1 MVVIKQFPTSGFTSE
16 PSIEGRL
23 LFDSTLKAYRFH
35 NSVNYNNILI
45 NKDNN
50 NNVIDINNLTLSGNI
65 NISNHDRNLSV
76 GLTLN
81 GTLVTS
87 TASQLNYTNTTQGM
101 AEASKALILDLNR
114 DIANINSL
122 SSDQL
127 ITNSLST
134 DTFNTTGNV
143 GINTTALDYALEVNS
158 EVGDCLKLTYNDSNG
173 SPSNYVNF
181 NISSSGDL
189 LITPSGNNVDITTL
203 DGATTGLKLG
213 NTLITATA
221 IELNYV
227 DTTQGIVESSKAMV
241 VDNNRNLSN
250 LNNLSMTGTL
260 DVTGVINFNN
270 VTDATSS
277 TSGGCLTID
286 GGAAVAKKLYVGSSL
301 DITGPASL
309 SSTLAVTSNTTVG
322 GTLGVTGA
330 VAMANTLDVTG
341 ATALLD
347 TLDVTGA
354 TALSSTL
361 AVTSNTTVGGTLGV
375 TGAVAMANTLAVT
388 GAASLSSTLAVT
400 SNTTVGGTLG
410 VTGAVAMANTLDV
423 TGATALLDTLDVTG
437 ATALLDTLDVTGAT
451 VLLDTLD
458 VTGATALSSTLAV
471 TSNTTVGGTLGVT
484 GAVAM
489 ANTLDVTGA
498 TALLDTLDVTGAT
511 ALLDTLDVTGATA
524 LSSTLA
530 VTSNTTVGG
539 TLGVTGAVAMAN
551 TLAVTGAASLSSTLA
566 VTSNTTVGGTLG
578 VTGAVAMAN
587 TLAVTGATALSSTLA
602 VTSNTTVGGTLEV
615 TGGVT
620 LSGDLTTIG
629 NLTVGGPIL
638 SIPTG
643 NTATRPASPLVG
655 YVRYNTQTSQ
665 FEGYGAG
672 NSWGSLGGVSD
683 VNQDTKILAEMSA
696 GANDDNLRF
705 FNNGAE
711 TMRLTAVGKLGIGT
725 NAPDKQVEI
734 NSTTGDCLRLTYND
748 ADGSAVN
755 YTDFVVSSSGDL
767 SITPS
772 GNDVDITTHN
782 GSTTGL
788 KLGGV
793 LVTATAA
800 ELNYTDT
807 TPGTAEA
814 SKALIMDSNRNIIN
828 INYLETA
835 QGVFMKSNIND
846 DTVDYPISILV
857 TPNTSA
863 TNGLGSG
870 IEFNSVNANNDVY
883 NAGYISYI
891 SSNVTNNSETGFFDF
906 KLANN
911 GVIDSIMTVGNS
923 GVLTCTSLVETS
935 DIRVKENIEEVDDQY
950 SLNKI
955 LQVNVKSYNFIND
968 QNKKLHSG
976 VIAQEIKEILP
987 EVVEIS
993 NRNNI
998 EDFHGVNYTGLIPHL
1013 INCIKNLQKQID
1025 ELKK

>member
-1 MVVIKQFPTSGFTSE
+1 
-16 PSIEGRL
+16 
-23 LFDSTLKAYRFH
+23 
-35 NSVNYNNILI
+35 
-45 NKDNN
+45 
-50 NNVIDINNLTLSGNI
+50 
-65 NISNHDRNLSV
+65 
-76 GLTLN
+76 
-81 GTLVTS
+81 
-87 TASQLNYTNTTQGM
+87 
-101 AEASKALILDLNR
+101 
-114 DIANINSL
+114 
-122 SSDQL
+122 
-127 ITNSLST
+127 
-134 DTFNTTGNV
+134 
-143 GINTTALDYALEVNS
+143 
-158 EVGDCLKLTYNDSNG
+158 
-173 SPSNYVNF
+173 
-181 NISSSGDL
+181 
-189 LITPSGNNVDITTL
+189 
-203 DGATTGLKLG
+203 
-213 NTLITATA
+213 
-221 IELNYV
+221 
-227 DTTQGIVESSKAMV
+227 
-241 VDNNRNLSN
+241 
-250 LNNLSMTGTL
+250 
-260 DVTGVINFNN
+260 
-270 VTDATSS
+270 
-277 TSGGCLTID
+277 
-286 GGAAVAKKLYVGSSL
+286 
-301 DITGPASL
+301 
-309 SSTLAVTSNTTVG
+309 
-322 GTLGVTGA
+322 
-330 VAMANTLDVTG
+330 MANTLD
-341 ATALLD
+341 
-347 TLDVTGA
+347 
-354 TALSSTL
+354 
-361 AVTSNTTVGGTLGV
+361 
-375 TGAVAMANTLAVT
+375 
-388 GAASLSSTLAVT
+388 
-400 SNTTVGGTLG
+400 
-410 VTGAVAMANTLDV
+410 
-423 TGATALLDTLDVTG
+423 
-437 ATALLDTLDVTGAT
+437 
-451 VLLDTLD
+451 
-458 VTGATALSSTLAV
+458 
-471 TSNTTVGGTLGVT
+471 
-484 GAVAM
+484 
-489 ANTLDVTGA
+489 
-498 TALLDTLDVTGAT
+498 
-511 ALLDTLDVTGATA
+511 
-524 LSSTLA
+524 
-530 VTSNTTVGG
+530 
-539 TLGVTGAVAMAN
+539 
-551 TLAVTGAASLSSTLA
+551 
-566 VTSNTTVGGTLG
+566 
-578 VTGAVAMAN
+578 
-587 TLAVTGATALSSTLA
+587 VTGATALSSTLA